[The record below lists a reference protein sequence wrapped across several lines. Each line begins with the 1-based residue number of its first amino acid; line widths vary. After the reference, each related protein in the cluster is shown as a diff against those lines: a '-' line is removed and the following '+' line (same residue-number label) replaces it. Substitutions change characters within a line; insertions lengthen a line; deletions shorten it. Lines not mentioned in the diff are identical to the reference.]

1 MHACMYVWWVHGRA
15 GEAGEGG
22 AVLGGGGG
30 LYIFP
35 FLSRPWLRILTLI
48 FSLFLRLLPA
58 LRRTYTSRES
68 LQLRIW
74 HGSAGIYFLEG
85 ILNRAPPPPP
95 PKGRQEMRTLLIQ
108 KYPLVHIIWTPKI
121 INQTTLYYVLEP
133 NVNYVYFSSYL
144 LPLAV

>member
-1 MHACMYVWWVHGRA
+1 M
-15 GEAGEGG
+15 
-22 AVLGGGGG
+22 
-30 LYIFP
+30 
-35 FLSRPWLRILTLI
+35 
-48 FSLFLRLLPA
+48 
-58 LRRTYTSRES
+58 
-68 LQLRIW
+68 QLRIW

-85 ILNRAPPPPP
+85 LLNRAPPPPPPP